1 MWTSGFFNSV
11 NGDRVYNARQMSEI
25 FEGLITNGV
34 YESVGDKMAVQPNN
48 GMTIQVAT
56 GRGWFNKHWVNNDT
70 AYLITLEDADVT
82 LNRYAAICVRVDDT
96 DSVRDAVLYVKYSE
110 YATTPVKPTMTRTSS
125 VNEYCLAYVY
135 IKAGATAITNSDIT
149 DTRADESLCGWVTG
163 LIEQLNSST
172 LWTQWEALF
181 NEWFRKLQDLINEN
195 TEAVLVNAMPV
206 SSTRT
211 IAVGDW
217 KTADN
222 GYNATVTVTGM
233 TATKTVFCEPESVT
247 TYSINNIQLTS
258 QDTNTL
264 VFTADTVPTEA
275 VTVKIVHMG
284 V

>member
-1 MWTSGFFNSV
+1 
-11 NGDRVYNARQMSEI
+11 
-25 FEGLITNGV
+25 
-34 YESVGDKMAVQPNN
+34 
-48 GMTIQVAT
+48 
-56 GRGWFNKHWVNNDT
+56 
-70 AYLITLEDADVT
+70 
-82 LNRYAAICVRVDDT
+82 
-96 DSVRDAVLYVKYSE
+96 
-110 YATTPVKPTMTRTSS
+110 
-125 VNEYCLAYVY
+125 
-135 IKAGATAITNSDIT
+135 
-149 DTRADESLCGWVTG
+149 VTG

-264 VFTADTVPTEA
+264 VFTADTIPTEA

>member
-11 NGDRVYNARQMSEI
+11 NGDRVYNAQQMSEI
-25 FEGLITNGV
+25 FEGLITDGV

-96 DSVRDAVLYVKYSE
+96 DSVRDAALYVKYSE

-163 LIEQLNSST
+163 LIEQLNSAT

-181 NEWFRKLQDLINEN
+181 NEWFGNLQDLINEN

-206 SSTRT
+206 SATLT
-211 IAVGDW
+211 IAVDDW
-217 KTADN
+217 ETADS
-222 GYNATVTVTGM
+222 GYSATVTVTGM
-233 TATKTVFCEPESVT
+233 TPTKTVLCEPESVII
-247 TYSINNIQLTS
+247 YSMNNIQLTS

>member
-1 MWTSGFFNSV
+1 
-11 NGDRVYNARQMSEI
+11 
-25 FEGLITNGV
+25 
-34 YESVGDKMAVQPNN
+34 
-48 GMTIQVAT
+48 
-56 GRGWFNKHWVNNDT
+56 
-70 AYLITLEDADVT
+70 
-82 LNRYAAICVRVDDT
+82 VDDT

-264 VFTADTVPTEA
+264 VFTADTIPTEA

>member
-264 VFTADTVPTEA
+264 VFTADTIPTEA

>member
-125 VNEYCLAYVY
+125 VNEY
-135 IKAGATAITNSDIT
+135 
-149 DTRADESLCGWVTG
+149 
-163 LIEQLNSST
+163 
-172 LWTQWEALF
+172 
-181 NEWFRKLQDLINEN
+181 
-195 TEAVLVNAMPV
+195 
-206 SSTRT
+206 
-211 IAVGDW
+211 
-217 KTADN
+217 
-222 GYNATVTVTGM
+222 
-233 TATKTVFCEPESVT
+233 
-247 TYSINNIQLTS
+247 
-258 QDTNTL
+258 
-264 VFTADTVPTEA
+264 
-275 VTVKIVHMG
+275 
-284 V
+284 